1 MMILQISSVTGGLAS
16 SVEAIVLVVGIRSL
30 PPKCVGKIRNSE
42 VVAPQARVYSHFQM
56 NKKISSSHPLQI
68 QLAVDGSEY
77 AMAAVQ
83 MLSDLP
89 LPPGSRIT
97 ILSVLTAGQSPGEE
111 MLRAAMANAEKILS
125 KGQVETES
133 VLLYGHV
140 AKELIDFGRK
150 QRPDLMVI
158 GAKGLYA
165 TLKILLGGVAHQ
177 VVEQA
182 RWPVLVVR
190 TPYRGLRRVLL
201 ATDGSQNCRLAA
213 QYLARFPLLEQ
224 TEIQIMHVQA
234 LIEEPKVF
242 TQGMGLYAYLGPSL
256 PIPIDP
262 GFKYRKAE
270 LNKQRGRAALNES
283 KRILEAAGHKPR
295 GFITDGDPAS
305 QILAHSEQHGIDL
318 IVAGSRGLSAIEGW
332 WWGSVSRKLVHYAH
346 SSVLFIRTE
355 AEDNMAE

>member
-1 MMILQISSVTGGLAS
+1 
-16 SVEAIVLVVGIRSL
+16 
-30 PPKCVGKIRNSE
+30 
-42 VVAPQARVYSHFQM
+42 M
-56 NKKISSSHPLQI
+56 NKKFSSSQTLQI

-77 AMAAVQ
+77 SMAAVQ

-89 LPPGSRIT
+89 LPPGSRIK
-97 ILSVLTAGQSPGEE
+97 ILSVLTAGQLPSEA
-111 MLRAAMANAEKILS
+111 MLRAAMENAEKILN
-125 KGQVETES
+125 KNQVETES

-140 AKELIDFGRK
+140 AKELIEYGRK

-177 VVEQA
+177 VVEHA

-213 QYLARFPLLEQ
+213 QYLAQFPLPSH
-224 TEIQIMHVQA
+224 TEIQVAHAQPI
-234 LIEEPKVF
+234 LLEEAATYVHRSGPI
-242 TQGMGLYAYLGPSL
+242 AYLAPSMPL
-256 PIPIDP
+256 MAD
-262 GFKYRKAE
+262 RLTASHQME
-270 LNKQRGRAALNES
+270 LQKQRGRVILAET
-283 KRILEAAGHKPR
+283 RRVLEAAGHKSK
-295 GFITDGDPAS
+295 GIILDGDPAS
-305 QILAHSEQHGIDL
+305 QILAYSELRGIDL

-346 SSVLFIRTE
+346 SSVLFVRTDP
-355 AEDNMAE
+355 EDNNTQ

>member
-1 MMILQISSVTGGLAS
+1 
-16 SVEAIVLVVGIRSL
+16 
-30 PPKCVGKIRNSE
+30 
-42 VVAPQARVYSHFQM
+42 M
-56 NKKISSSHPLQI
+56 NRKLSSSQPLQI
-68 QLAVDGSEY
+68 QLGVDGSEY
-77 AMAAVQ
+77 SMAAVQ

-89 LPPGSRIT
+89 LPPGSRMT
-97 ILSVLTAGQSPGEE
+97 ILGVLTAGQPPGEG
-111 MLRAAMANAEKILS
+111 MLRAAMENAEKILS
-125 KGQVETES
+125 QNQVETES

-140 AKELIDFGRK
+140 AKELIEYGRK

-165 TLKILLGGVAHQ
+165 TPKILLGGVAHQ
-177 VVEQA
+177 VVEHA

-201 ATDGSQNCRLAA
+201 AADGSQNCRLAA
-213 QYLARFPLLEQ
+213 QYLAQFPLPEQ
-224 TEIQIMHVQA
+224 TEIQIIHVQA

-242 TQGMGLYAYLGPSL
+242 AQGMGPFAYLGPSM

-262 GFKYRKAE
+262 AFTYRKAE
-270 LNKQRGRAALNES
+270 LNKQRGRVALAEPR
-283 KRILEAAGHKPR
+283 RILETAGRKPR

-305 QILAHSEQHGIDL
+305 QILAHSEQQGIDL

-346 SSVLFIRTE
+346 SSVLFIRTDS
-355 AEDNMAE
+355 EDNHAE